1 MPGPQSCFFRP
12 CATPPAD
19 AEAASHK
26 LLVRGGFIRQVGAGL
41 WTFLPL
47 GWRVHQKVVQII
59 REEINAIG
67 GQEMLEPVL
76 TPAELWETSGRIG
89 IPIVFKLKDRAG
101 RDFVLPFSHEET
113 MTFHARELQ
122 SYKQLPQLWYHFSTK
137 ERDEP
142 RPRGGLL
149 RVREFI
155 MKDSYSFDRDEAGLD
170 RSFDA
175 HKGAY
180 ERIWER
186 CGLEA
191 YYVEAESGIM
201 GGRESSGFMAPA
213 ESGENILVRCENGD
227 YFADYDAA
235 RGIPRAPDVPRAA
248 GPAGGG
254 RDAGRGDDRGA
265 GGASSAST
273 RPRRRRRCRSWSA
286 SGWCWR
292 SIRGDD
298 RLSEEKLVTALGE
311 AYRPDDGGRDQGGR
325 SAPAAAR
332 SGRSA
337 VTVDVVA
344 DEALREGQFVAGAN
358 RDGWHLRGVRRA
370 ATTTR
375 SSRTSGRR
383 TPATRARCAAASCIE
398 QPAIELG
405 HIFKLGTFYSVPFGA
420 TFLDEDGEEK
430 PLVMGSYGIG
440 PARTMAAIVEQ
451 HHDDKGIQW
460 PASVAP
466 YDVHIVVL
474 PGLEE
479 HARGGR
485 RRARRGRLRRAARR
499 PRCACGGEVRGRRSD
514 RLPGARDRRAKGG
527 GRRYG
532 GRSRAR
538 EGGRQR
544 GERGRARLD
553 SAREARLMAR
563 KRRFSDDAVRP
574 DDRAADGR
582 RPAHVP
588 LARGEDEALGGL
600 PEPPRARQ
608 PSGSVG
614 RRDQDARACARRRG
628 RALPRVP
635 PARDHRPARAHAG
648 PDRQAVPALQHVAG
662 TIAATGRGAA
672 WLAR

>member
-1 MPGPQSCFFRP
+1 VIVRASQLFLPTLRD
-12 CATPPAD
+12 APAD

-76 TPAELWETSGRIG
+76 TPAELWETSGRIR

-101 RDFVLPFSHEET
+101 RHFVLPFSHEET

-191 YYVEAESGIM
+191 HYVVAESGIM

-213 ESGENILVRCENGD
+213 ESGENTLVRCENGD

-235 RGIPRAPDVPRAA
+235 RGIPEAPSFPEPLDAPEEVETPGATTIESLADFLDIDPAA
-248 GPAGGG
+248 TSKAMPVMAGE
-254 RDAGRGDDRGA
+254 RLVLAL
-265 GGASSAST
+265 
-273 RPRRRRRCRSWSA
+273 
-286 SGWCWR
+286 
-292 SIRGDD
+292 IRGDD
-298 RLSEEKLVTALGE
+298 RLSEEKLVTALGV
-311 AYRPDDGGRDQGGR
+311 AYRPATEEEIRAVFGAGGGSIG
-325 SAPAAAR
+325 PV
-332 SGRSA
+332 A
-337 VTVDVVA
+337 VTVDVIA
-344 DEALREGQFVAGAN
+344 DETLREGQFVAGAN
-358 RDGWHLRGVRRA
+358 RDGWHLRGVEA
-370 ATTTR
+370 
-375 SSRTSGRR
+375 GRDYNPQFADIR
-383 TPATRARCAAASCIE
+383 QANAGDACPVCGGKLIE
-398 QPAIELG
+398 QTAIELG
-405 HIFKLGTFYSVPFGA
+405 HIFKLGTFYSIPFGA
-420 TFLDEDGEEK
+420 SFLDEDGEEK

-451 HHDDKGIQW
+451 HHDDNGITW
-460 PASVAP
+460 PQSVAP

-474 PGLEE
+474 AGMES
-479 HARGGR
+479 HADEAAAALDQAGFDVLLDDRDARAGEKFADADLIGCPFRVTVGR
-485 RRARRGRLRRAARR
+485 KAAEDGTVDLR
-499 PRCACGGEVRGRRSD
+499 E
-514 RLPGARDRRAKGG
+514 RAKG
-527 GRRYG
+527 
-532 GRSRAR
+532 
-538 EGGRQR
+538 E
-544 GERGRARLD
+544 
-553 SAREARLMAR
+553 
-563 KRRFSDDAVRP
+563 DDAVELR
-574 DDRAADGR
+574 DLVSA
-582 RPAHVP
+582 V
-588 LARGEDEALGGL
+588 RGKL
-600 PEPPRARQ
+600 
-608 PSGSVG
+608 S
-614 RRDQDARACARRRG
+614 
-628 RALPRVP
+628 
-635 PARDHRPARAHAG
+635 
-648 PDRQAVPALQHVAG
+648 
-662 TIAATGRGAA
+662 
-672 WLAR
+672 